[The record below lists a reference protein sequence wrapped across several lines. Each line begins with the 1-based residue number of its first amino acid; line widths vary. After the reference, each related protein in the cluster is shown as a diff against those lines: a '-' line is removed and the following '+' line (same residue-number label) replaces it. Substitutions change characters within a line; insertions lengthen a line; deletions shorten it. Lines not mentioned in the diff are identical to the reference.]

1 MVYGNLLQL
10 LARQNDG
17 ATEEKSGPE
26 QLVDLLKDPFE
37 GTLAVASV
45 YSAAAISLT
54 VTGAIAIAF
63 SFLRPYHQVI
73 YAPKSKHADEK
84 HAPPALGKAPWS
96 WLIVVWKTTED
107 QLVEQ
112 IGMDATIFLRFLR
125 MIRNL
130 FLVLTVVG
138 VAIVVP
144 VNLSNYNSNAD
155 TKGQKNAWLMRITP
169 LGVWGG
175 ATWSQVALAW
185 SFDII
190 IMGFLWWNY
199 RKVLQL
205 RRRYFESTEY
215 QQSLHSRTL
224 MMFDIPKQGCSDEGI
239 ARIIDEVV
247 PNSSFARTAIA
258 RNVKDL
264 PDLIKEHDK
273 AVRKLEKVLAKYL
286 KNPQQLPPA
295 RPTCKPSKK
304 DRSYGTYAKG
314 QKLDAIEY
322 YTQRIRDLEVE
333 IKEVRA
339 SVDKRST
346 LPYGFASYS
355 DIAEAHSIAY
365 ALRKKKPHGATVTL
379 APRPSDI
386 IWDNMPL
393 SSGARSR
400 KRWFNN
406 FWIAVLTIFWIV
418 PNAFIAVFLVN
429 LNNLGKLWPAFQT
442 ELFANPSTWGAVQGI
457 AAPALTSLVYLL
469 LPIMFR
475 RMSMRSGDKTK
486 TGRER
491 HVLAKLYSF
500 FIFNNLIIF
509 NVFSS
514 VWALIAKIV
523 EDADN
528 GHDVWKGILRGNFA
542 GAVFTALCNNSV
554 FWVTYLLQRQLG
566 AAVDLAQLWP
576 LITAFWIK
584 TFSSPTPRELIE
596 ATAPPPFDYA
606 PYYNYFLFYASVTF
620 CLAGIQPLV
629 LPATALYFIIDAWLK
644 KYLLLYRFVTKTES
658 GGVFWRVVFNRMIF
672 ATVLGNLVVLL
683 TTWVRGDG
691 LVQFYAVCPLPI
703 IMIAF
708 KFYCRRVYDDKIR
721 YYSTRLVGRNP
732 ENGLNNKEDRQRSE
746 RLASRFGHPALYKR
760 LITPMVHQK
769 AQNVLPSIYKGRL
782 TGGREEEP
790 DDTMTV
796 SGYSDMYALSA
807 MQGGKPGKSA
817 NAVPGFEIVSENK
830 MDFQYFKN
838 RAEFT
843 EEHGGA
849 EMYGITRPGTPGS
862 FGDGRSDFYTAS
874 RPGSPSSG
882 RSTPFRAGHMQQG
895 PAEQVDTSYTAY
907 RPPVAGFAQQTS
919 GMERGR
925 SPLYAQ
931 DNSSATGLVRGAVP
945 MASVPGSRDQS
956 LDGRMTP
963 PAGFRSPP
971 VQTPAGMTIG
981 ALGGGPQGYSGL
993 AQGEDDND
1001 GGDPTQYDYFRGARS
1016 NRRNPGE
1023 GW

>member
-1 MVYGNLLQL
+1 
-10 LARQNDG
+10 
-17 ATEEKSGPE
+17 
-26 QLVDLLKDPFE
+26 
-37 GTLAVASV
+37 
-45 YSAAAISLT
+45 
-54 VTGAIAIAF
+54 
-63 SFLRPYHQVI
+63 
-73 YAPKSKHADEK
+73 
-84 HAPPALGKAPWS
+84 
-96 WLIVVWKTTED
+96 
-107 QLVEQ
+107 
-112 IGMDATIFLRFLR
+112 
-125 MIRNL
+125 
-130 FLVLTVVG
+130 
-138 VAIVVP
+138 
-144 VNLSNYNSNAD
+144 
-155 TKGQKNAWLMRITP
+155 
-169 LGVWGG
+169 
-175 ATWSQVALAW
+175 
-185 SFDII
+185 
-190 IMGFLWWNY
+190 
-199 RKVLQL
+199 
-205 RRRYFESTEY
+205 
-215 QQSLHSRTL
+215 
-224 MMFDIPKQGCSDEGI
+224 MFDIPKQGCSDEGI

-247 PNSSFARTAIA
+247 PSSSFARTAIA

-286 KNPQQLPPA
+286 KNPQQLPPS

-339 SVDKRST
+339 AVDKRST

-355 DIAEAHSIAY
+355 DIAEAHNIGY

-379 APRPSDI
+379 APRPNDI

-393 SSGARSR
+393 TSGARSR

-406 FWIAVLTIFWIV
+406 FWIFVLTILWIV

-429 LNNLGKLWPAFQT
+429 LNNLGRLWPAFQR
-442 ELFANPSTWGAVQGI
+442 ELVKNTNTWGAIQGI

-475 RMSMRSGDKTK
+475 RMAMDSGDKTK

-491 HVLAKLYSF
+491 HVLAKLFSF

-509 NVFSS
+509 NLFSS
-514 VWALIAKIV
+514 LWALVATIIK
-523 EDADN
+523 EADR
-528 GHDVWKGILRGNFA
+528 GGDVWKGILRQEFDN
-542 GAVFTALCNNSV
+542 AVFTALCNNSV

-576 LITAFWIK
+576 LITAFFIK

-606 PYYNYFLFYASVTF
+606 PYYNYFLFYAAVTL

-658 GGVFWRVVFNRMIF
+658 GGAFWRVVFNRMIF
-672 ATVLGNLVVLL
+672 ATILGNLVVLL

-691 LVQFYAVCPLPI
+691 RMMQFFAVCPLPF

-708 KFYCRRVYDDKIR
+708 KFYCRSVFDDKIR
-721 YYSTRLVGRNP
+721 YYSTRNVGRHP
-732 ENGLNNKEDRQRSE
+732 ENGLNNKEARQRSE

-769 AQNVLPSIYKGRL
+769 AQNVLPSVYKGRL
-782 TGGREEEP
+782 TGGREEEV

-796 SGYSDMYALSA
+796 SGYSDMYALSS

-843 EEHGGA
+843 EEHGGG
-849 EMYGITRPGTPGS
+849 EIYGIHRPGTPGS
-862 FGDGRSDFYTAS
+862 FGDGRSDFYTPS

-882 RSTPFRAGHMQQG
+882 RSTPFRAGHMQTG
-895 PAEQVDTSYTAY
+895 SGDPLDTSYTAY
-907 RPPVAGFAQQTS
+907 RPPAAGFHAQQTS
-919 GMERGR
+919 GIDRGR

-931 DNSSATGLVRGAVP
+931 DNGSATGLVRGAMP
-945 MASVPGSRDQS
+945 MASVPNSRDQS
-956 LDGRMTP
+956 VEGGRMTP
-963 PAGFRSPP
+963 TAGFRSPP
-971 VQTPAGMTIG
+971 VQTPSGMTVG

-993 AQGEDDND
+993 AQGEEDND
-1001 GGDPTQYDYFRGARS
+1001 VGDPAQYDYFRGARQ

>member
-1 MVYGNLLQL
+1 MATSKLLELFARQATENKSGADQL
-10 LARQNDG
+10 L
-17 ATEEKSGPE
+17 E
-26 QLVDLLKDPFE
+26 LLEDPFQ
-37 GTLAVASV
+37 GQLAAASV
-45 YSAAAISLT
+45 ISAATISFT
-54 VTGAIAIAF
+54 VTGAIALAF

-73 YAPKSKHADEK
+73 YAPKSKHADER

-96 WLIVVWKTTED
+96 WLVVVWKTKEE
-107 QLVEQ
+107 QLVDQ

-125 MIRNL
+125 MLRNM

-138 VAIVVP
+138 ICIVVP
-144 VNLSNYNSNAD
+144 VNIANSHVVEDAD
-155 TKGQKNAWLMRITP
+155 ADKQAWLRKITP
-169 LGVWGG
+169 RFVGG
-175 ATWSQVALAW
+175 SAMWSQVALAW
-185 SFDII
+185 SYDLI

-199 RKVLQL
+199 RKVLGL
-205 RRRYFESTEY
+205 RRKYFESEDY
-215 QQSLHSRTL
+215 QRSLHSRTL

-247 PNSSFARTAIA
+247 PDSSFARTAIA

-286 KNPQQLPPA
+286 KNPSQLPPA

-304 DRSYGTYAKG
+304 DRSYGTYARG

-339 SVDKRST
+339 AVDKRSS

-355 DIAEAHSIAY
+355 EIAEAHNIAY
-365 ALRKKKPHGATVTL
+365 ALRRKKPHGATVTL

-386 IWDNMPL
+386 LWDNMPL

-429 LNNLGKLWPAFQT
+429 LNNLGKLWPAFQR
-442 ELFANPSTWGAVQGI
+442 ELEKDTNTWGAISGI
-457 AAPALTSLVYLL
+457 AAPALMSLVYLL

-475 RMSMRSGDKTK
+475 RMAMRSGDKTK

-491 HVLAKLYSF
+491 HVLAKMFSF
-500 FIFNNLIIF
+500 FVFNNLIIF
-509 NVFSS
+509 NLFSS
-514 VWALIAKIV
+514 VWSVIAAIV
-523 EDADN
+523 RQADK
-528 GHDVWKGILRGNFA
+528 GGDVWKTIMQQEIASGIFW
-542 GAVFTALCNNSV
+542 ALCDNSI

-606 PYYNYFLFYASVTF
+606 PYYNYFLFYAAVTLS
-620 CLAGIQPLV
+620 LAGIQPLV
-629 LPATALYFIIDAWLK
+629 LPATAIYFVVDAWLK

-658 GGVFWRVVFNRMIF
+658 GGAFWRVVFNRMIF
-672 ATVLGNLVVLL
+672 ATILGNLVVML
-683 TTWVRGDG
+683 TTWVRGEG
-691 LVQFYAVCPLPI
+691 KLQFFAVCPLPV
-703 IMIAF
+703 IMIGF
-708 KFYCRRVYDDKIR
+708 KFYCRSAFDDRIR
-721 YYSTRLVGRNP
+721 YYSTRSVGRNT
-732 ENGLNNKEDRQRSE
+732 EAGLNNPETKQRSE

-769 AQNVLPSIYKGRL
+769 AQNVLPSVYKGRL

-796 SGYSDMYALSA
+796 SGYSDMYALNN

-838 RAEFT
+838 RAEFA
-843 EEHGGA
+843 EGHGGG
-849 EMYGITRPGTPGS
+849 EIYGIQRPGTPGS
-862 FGDGRSDFYTAS
+862 FGDGRSDFYAPS
-874 RPGSPSSG
+874 RPDSPSSG
-882 RSTPFRAGHMQQG
+882 RSTPFRAGHLQKSSG
-895 PAEQVDTSYTAY
+895 DPLDTSYTAY
-907 RPPVAGFAQQTS
+907 RPPNAGFG
-919 GMERGR
+919 GMDRGR

-931 DNSSATGLVRGAVP
+931 DNGSSTGLVGGAVP
-945 MASVPGSRDQS
+945 MAGAASRDQS
-956 LDGRMTP
+956 VEGGRMTP
-963 PAGFRSPP
+963 SAGFRSPP
-971 VQTPAGMTIG
+971 VQTPAGMTVG

-993 AQGEDDND
+993 AAADEEEH
-1001 GGDPTQYDYFRGARS
+1001 GDPAQYDYFRGARQ